1 MIRPQARSLFRLFA
15 RALVFA
21 VALAVLGASI
31 AAELAQAQ
39 DRSQT
44 QDALQHDRR
53 VIDVH
58 LHALPLSAFP
68 SRADSLAGYERP
80 ASTEAVM
87 RQTIDQLQ
95 RFGVTKAI
103 TSGTPELLAKYKEA
117 APDRII
123 RSLWVPIGL
132 TGGDLQTYLDS
143 LPVWHDEG
151 RFQVIGEVLTQ
162 YSGIA
167 PNDSSLDPLWSFA
180 EREGVPVGV
189 HAGPGVP
196 DTLSGFP
203 TESFRLRAGNPLA
216 FEEVLAEHP
225 DLKVYLMHAGYPQLD
240 DMIALLNIYPQV
252 YVGLG
257 FLPIV
262 LPQAEFRRYLEG
274 LVRAGHADRILFGS
288 DQQIWPQSYEASVEA
303 IETADFLS
311 EEQKQAIFYDNA
323 ARFFGLKTESGSEST
338 DGS

>member
-1 MIRPQARSLFRLFA
+1 L
-15 RALVFA
+15 LVHA
-21 VALAVLGASI
+21 ITLAVLGLGLST
-31 AAELAQAQ
+31 ELAQAQ

-44 QDALQHDRR
+44 QDASQHDRRR

-58 LHALPLSAFP
+58 LHALPTEAFP
-68 SRADSLAGYERP
+68 PQADALVPFERP
-80 ASTEAVM
+80 ESAQAVM
-87 RQTIDQLQ
+87 HQTIDQLQ
-95 RFGVTKAI
+95 RFGVTKAL
-103 TSGTPELLAKYKEA
+103 TSGPPALLAKYKEA

-123 RSLWVPIGL
+123 RSLWIPIGL
-132 TGGDLQTYLDS
+132 TGDDLRTYLDS
-143 LPVWHDEG
+143 LAAWHDEG

-167 PNDSSLDPLWSFA
+167 PNDPILDPLWSFA
-180 EREGVPVGV
+180 EREGVPVGI

-203 TESFRLRAGNPLA
+203 TESFRLQAGNPLA
-216 FEEVLAEHP
+216 FEEILTEHP

-252 YVGLG
+252 YVDLG
-257 FLPIV
+257 FLPV
-262 LPQAEFRRYLEG
+262 AFPRAEFLRYLKG

-303 IETADFLS
+303 IENAAFLS
-311 EEQKQAIFYDNA
+311 AEQKQAIFYDNA
-323 ARFFGLKTESGSEST
+323 ARFFDLATESGGEST
-338 DGS
+338 GGS